1 MSLGHGYPAFY
12 PHLLSPTSVFAESR
26 PGIEDVN
33 NELYGGLYSQMIYG
47 ESFEAGGGQVG
58 YHTELPKR
66 SSFRLTSSVQNV
78 QEPADESGVSGAHFW
93 EHLPDGEQGV
103 WLGCRSV
110 EAMLGG

>member
-1 MSLGHGYPAFY
+1 MMS
-12 PHLLSPTSVFAESR
+12 

-47 ESFEAGGGQVG
+47 ESFEAGGWLVG
-58 YHTELPKR
+58 PR
-66 SSFRLTSSVQNV
+66 GSGFLTSPHTQQNV

-93 EHLPDGEQGV
+93 EHLPDGQQGG

-110 EAMLGG
+110 EAMLKRC